1 MSFRFCPGACIN
13 AAPRGA
19 KTKNNI
25 EDGYPDNRNLNG
37 GYKMKNE
44 KTRKLAITALLV
56 ALTFLLGL
64 TPIGY
69 IPIPPVSMTLLCLP
83 VIIGT
88 IVEGLGAGL
97 WVSLAFG
104 VTSLF
109 QALGI
114 TLVPS
119 PLGTYLLELSVAKTL
134 VVIFIPRLL
143 IPVVTWLIYKAVTG
157 ESKRRKRVA
166 TGVAAF
172 AGSITNTILFL
183 GALYFLFIPEIDML
197 AAAFEATP
205 DTFAGVLVG
214 IGAIN
219 GLPEAVVAVLLC
231 VPIVWGL
238 MKYKNKGKQ
247 NN

>member
-1 MSFRFCPGACIN
+1 M
-13 AAPRGA
+13 
-19 KTKNNI
+19 
-25 EDGYPDNRNLNG
+25 RN
-37 GYKMKNE
+37 K
-44 KTRKLAITALLV
+44 KTRKLTITALLV

-88 IVEGLGAGL
+88 IMEGLGAGI
-97 WVSLAFG
+97 WISLAFG

-119 PLGTYLLELSVAKTL
+119 PLGTFLLEISVIKSL
-134 VVIFIPRLL
+134 VVIFIPRLI
-143 IPVVTWLIYKAVTG
+143 IPVVTWLIHKTITG
-157 ESKRRKRVA
+157 ESKMRQRVA

-172 AGSITNTILFL
+172 AGSLTNTVLFL
-183 GALYFLFIPEIDML
+183 GALYLMFLPEINTM

-205 DTFAGVLVG
+205 ETYGRVLIG

-219 GLPEAVVAVLLC
+219 GLPEAAVAVLLC
-231 VPIVWGL
+231 VPIIWAL
-238 MKYKNKGKQ
+238 MRQRNKGKKKA
-247 NN
+247 